1 MSHAEQVRDGS
12 VVRAT
17 AVFESIKQ
25 WLYQHETAQGE
36 LNGISLEVSPS
47 TIHPEGAS
55 IPSTRRTRI
64 QYFGISLFRHN
75 ISFSRL
81 QAKPSTPNPEP

>member
-1 MSHAEQVRDGS
+1 MSQAEQVRDGS

-47 TIHPEGAS
+47 TLHPDGRGRFY
-55 IPSTRRTRI
+55 PFHTKN
-64 QYFGISLFRHN
+64 LFPTFHN
-75 ISFSRL
+75 LNLR
-81 QAKPSTPNPEP
+81 A